1 MAHLFDNAP
10 DETHE
15 LHQPPPPQRRR
26 WIPIAVVAGLAVFGV
41 ASALLWYVWRD
52 GLPALPSLTSF
63 TSVTAPA
70 APPAEVQ
77 DKTIGLKEFQALQQQ
92 IAATTQSTAQLV
104 AAQQAEIKRLSDQVS
119 ALAARIETLQNPAPS
134 AQADAPAPPPAAPAA
149 RKRPAAAPKQPPGI
163 SVGGAPLP
171 PPSGR

>member
-1 MAHLFDNAP
+1 VAHLFDNAP

-26 WIPIAVVAGLAVFGV
+26 WVPIAVVAGLAVFGV
-41 ASALLWYVWRD
+41 VAALLWYVWGN
-52 GLPALPSLTSF
+52 GLPALPSF
-63 TSVTAPA
+63 ASVTAPA
-70 APPAEVQ
+70 AAPAEVS
-77 DKTIGLKEFQALQQQ
+77 DKNVGLKEFQALQQQ

-104 AAQQAEIKRLSDQVS
+104 AAQQAEIKRLSDQLS
-119 ALAARIETLQNPAPS
+119 ALAAKIETLQNPAPS
-134 AQADAPAPPPAAPAA
+134 AQADTPASPSATPAG
-149 RKRPAAAPKQPPGI
+149 RKRPNAAPKQPPGI